1 MLFCYTLINP
11 FPAEEEK
18 EELLAAG
25 IHLPAR
31 AGTPRCLGGD
41 VFGDRKRLRLVR
53 EGPPLKAE
61 CCRWAEGR
69 LLSPRTVALPARCAS
84 DEDREAPRGRL
95 GGRGG
100 AGIWCVPGA
109 GGARAR
115 APRSGARDPRPTLG
129 IFNATEFECCRLLKK
144 KARRGRERF
153 SRVPCRGPALPESS
167 VSCAVFQGF
176 GPHATCSTT
185 DGSGRD
191 AAGERG
197 GPSHH
202 SSWHV
207 PLSRDAG
214 AKAPDTT
221 LRHRATPKT
230 SLPLR
235 LPGRGRFERTLD
247 FFVLFRF

>member
-1 MLFCYTLINP
+1 MSFCYTLINP

-69 LLSPRTVALPARCAS
+69 LLSPRTVALPAPRAS
-84 DEDREAPRGRL
+84 DEDREAPHGGL

-100 AGIWCVPGA
+100 AGIRCVPGA

-129 IFNATEFECCRLLKK
+129 IFNVTEFECCHLLKK

-176 GPHATCSTT
+176 GPHATRSTT

-191 AAGERG
+191 AAEERG
-197 GPSHH
+197 GAVPSQQLACAL
-202 SSWHV
+202 V
-207 PLSRDAG
+207 
-214 AKAPDTT
+214 T
-221 LRHRATPKT
+221 
-230 SLPLR
+230 
-235 LPGRGRFERTLD
+235 
-247 FFVLFRF
+247 

>member
-1 MLFCYTLINP
+1 MSFCYTLINP

-69 LLSPRTVALPARCAS
+69 LLSPRTVALLAPRAS
-84 DEDREAPRGRL
+84 DEGRL
-95 GGRGG
+95 FRNPPCPAPSSRG
-100 AGIWCVPGA
+100 
-109 GGARAR
+109 
-115 APRSGARDPRPTLG
+115 S
-129 IFNATEFECCRLLKK
+129 
-144 KARRGRERF
+144 
-153 SRVPCRGPALPESS
+153 ALT
-167 VSCAVFQGF
+167 
-176 GPHATCSTT
+176 PHALQQTAQGGTQRRK
-185 DGSGRD
+185 G
-191 AAGERG
+191 G

>member
-1 MLFCYTLINP
+1 MSFCYTLINP

-69 LLSPRTVALPARCAS
+69 LLSPRTVALPARRAS
-84 DEDREAPRGRL
+84 HEDREAPRGRL

-100 AGIWCVPGA
+100 AGIRCVPGA

-129 IFNATEFECCRLLKK
+129 IFNATEFECCHLLKK
-144 KARRGRERF
+144 KARGGENAFPGFPVEGRLFRNPPCPAPSSRG
-153 SRVPCRGPALPESS
+153 SALT
-167 VSCAVFQGF
+167 
-176 GPHATCSTT
+176 PHALQQTAQGGTQR
-185 DGSGRD
+185 GKG
-191 AAGERG
+191 G